1 MIGFV
6 AVVGRDL
13 RAVVRSRSQLYSSI
27 LLPLMLLA
35 LLGTGVSDGL
45 EPAALEDGDYT
56 AFLVPGMIVMTAV
69 FSSTFAS
76 ASFYQDRANG
86 ILRLMLV
93 SPLPAAAVLG
103 GKVLAAVVIGTI
115 QAIVVLVVA
124 AIVPS
129 IDLNWQYGIVGSLAL
144 ALIGIVL
151 FNVLICVLA
160 LLLAT
165 RIQTMQGFHLVMN
178 LVLFPLLFLSGA
190 FFPLEDLPLWLK
202 VLGYANPLTYPVD
215 LLQLALYADGTDGQ
229 IGLALDLAVMFA
241 LLALLSWPLLRIRPG
256 KLALVAA

>member
-1 MIGFV
+1 VIGFL

-115 QAIVVLVVA
+115 QAIVVLLVA

-129 IDLNWQYGIVGSLAL
+129 IDLNWQYGILGSLAL

-151 FNVLICVLA
+151 FNVLICALA

-215 LLQLALYADGTDGQ
+215 LLQLALYADGTGGQ